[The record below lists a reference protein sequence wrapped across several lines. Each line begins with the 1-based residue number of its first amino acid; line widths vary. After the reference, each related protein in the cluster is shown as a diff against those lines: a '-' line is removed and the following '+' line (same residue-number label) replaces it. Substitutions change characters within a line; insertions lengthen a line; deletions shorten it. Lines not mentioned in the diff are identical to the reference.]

1 MSEELLMKIIF
12 SLLLSGIWTY
22 NCWTQEERET
32 KPDLENENRS
42 RYATAIP
49 VLMLPCIILMIFG
62 LCITRLGL
70 SESVEVIMALC
81 FEIFLQISI
90 FYVILLLLLPL
101 LRRYFSAKAC
111 AMLWIIPTF
120 LYYVTYSIM
129 NNEEPL
135 LVITM
140 PDRVVSIVAIIWS
153 IGLLLVFGYHIVSHF
168 QFRKYILSNTA
179 FMTDEKA
186 RVIWDEEKRYANIQ
200 NNLDVVISPN
210 IKTPLSIGLFRGT
223 TKVVLPERKY
233 TEEEL
238 RLIFR
243 HELVHI
249 GREDSCTKF
258 FILFCTAICWFN
270 PLMWIAMRKSADD
283 LELSC
288 DETVLADSDDMTRK
302 QYAELIL
309 ETEGNHRGFTTC
321 LSASAT
327 ALRYRLSNIV
337 KRRKRWN
344 GGLLVGIILFSLMMT
359 SGYIALAY
367 DEGTGENVIFYAGNA
382 DECDLSSVMLDD
394 ENGSNYM
401 TCTDE
406 DALKEY
412 LSGLEI
418 SRLTSDYTFS
428 NDKER
433 IICIFQGPNDEYG
446 VSLKKHHLTVSKFQQ
461 DDFEVETYYVTSG
474 VDWDYILELLE

>member
-1 MSEELLMKIIF
+1 MSEEVLMKSVF
-12 SLLLSGIWTY
+12 SLIISGMLVY
-22 NCWTQEERET
+22 HCWTQEERET
-32 KPDLENENRS
+32 ESELKDDKRS
-42 RYATAIP
+42 RYATTIP
-49 VLMLPCIILMIFG
+49 VLILPCVIFMIFG
-62 LCITRLGL
+62 IIMTKLGL
-70 SESVEVIMALC
+70 RESIEVIMALC
-81 FEIFLQISI
+81 FEIFMQISI
-90 FYVILLLLLPL
+90 FYMILLLLLPL

-111 AMLWIIPTF
+111 AILWILPTF
-120 LYYVTYSIM
+120 LYYVTYSTM
-129 NNEEPL
+129 NNVEPL
-135 LVITM
+135 FVITI
-140 PDRVVSIVAIIWS
+140 PSRVVHIVTIIWS
-153 IGLLLVFGYHIVSHF
+153 AGFLLIFSYYIVSHF
-168 QFRKYILSNTA
+168 RFRKYILSNTD
-179 FMTDEKA
+179 FMIDEKA

-200 NNLDVVISPN
+200 NNLDIVISPN
-210 IKTPLSIGLFRGT
+210 VKTPLSIGLFRGT
-223 TKVVLPERKY
+223 TKVVLPEREY
-233 TEEEL
+233 MEEEL

-249 GREDSCTKF
+249 GREDSCTKL

-288 DETVLADSDDMTRK
+288 DETVLGDADDMTRK
-302 QYAELIL
+302 QYAKLIL

-337 KRRKRWN
+337 KKRKLWS
-344 GGLLVGIILFSLMMT
+344 GGLLVGLILFILMMT

-367 DEGTGENVIFYAGNA
+367 DEGIGENVVFYAGNTA
-382 DECDLSSVMLDD
+382 EHDLSSVMLDGV
-394 ENGSNYM
+394 NGSNYM

-412 LSGLEI
+412 LSKLDI
-418 SRLTSDYTFS
+418 SKLTSDYTFS

-433 IICIFQGPNDEYG
+433 IICIFQGPNEAFG
-446 VSLKKHHLTVSKFQQ
+446 VNLTEHHLTVSKFQQ
-461 DDFEVETYYVTSG
+461 DELEVETYYVASG